1 MIIVAGHIDFHD
13 GSSRDAA
20 VEASRPLQQATR
32 SDEPGCLAYCFAA
45 DPCDDKRIQVYEL
58 WVDEASLAAHF
69 GHGNYFNMRNTL
81 GSIGIAG
88 SDNRK
93 FRCDLTEPVY
103 DDTRTPR
110 ADFFTAPSD

>member
-58 WVDEASLAAHF
+58 WVDEALSLIH
-69 GHGNYFNMRNTL
+69 
-81 GSIGIAG
+81 I
-88 SDNRK
+88 
-93 FRCDLTEPVY
+93 
-103 DDTRTPR
+103 
-110 ADFFTAPSD
+110 